1 MKHKQRETI
10 FLVTAIVN
18 EDNTVEIEDDTA
30 ATHNTEKE
38 ALDQAKSD
46 AMEYGMRNY
55 VYKCIPI
62 FKIDRGKIEVTRVV
76 KK

>member
-62 FKIDRGKIEVTRVV
+62 LKIDRGKIEVTRVV